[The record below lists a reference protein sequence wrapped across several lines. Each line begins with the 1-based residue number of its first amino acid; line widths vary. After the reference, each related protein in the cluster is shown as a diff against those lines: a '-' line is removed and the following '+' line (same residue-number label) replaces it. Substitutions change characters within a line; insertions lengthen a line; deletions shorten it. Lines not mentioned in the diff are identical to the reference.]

1 MKYTK
6 FSFKD
11 EQIIRSMKRMLFKLE
26 FNKKAFFEIFE
37 EIINDILED
46 NKEVMIRKK
55 VWFLIQLLW
64 EKYIIFWFSQ
74 LNKIW
79 EFAYRKTI
87 IAVDFKLDH
96 LLINRILKHD
106 NLSYIK
112 GMLNRT
118 EDSKAI
124 ENQISLKEIKSD
136 LCEDNEKYQ
145 KIQINKQ

>member
-26 FNKKAFFEIFE
+26 FNKKAFFENFE

-55 VWFLIQLLW
+55 IWFLIQHLW
-64 EKYIIFWFSQ
+64 EEYMIFWFSQ

-79 EFAYRKTI
+79 EFADRKTI
-87 IAVDFKLDH
+87 MAVDFKLYH
-96 LLINRILKHD
+96 LHD
-106 NLSYIK
+106 
-112 GMLNRT
+112 RP
-118 EDSKAI
+118 
-124 ENQISLKEIKSD
+124 KSQVWQFK
-136 LCEDNEKYQ
+136 LY
-145 KIQINKQ
+145 

>member
-1 MKYTK
+1 
-6 FSFKD
+6 
-11 EQIIRSMKRMLFKLE
+11 MLFKLE

-55 VWFLIQLLW
+55 VWFLIQHLW
-64 EKYIIFWFSQ
+64 EEYMIFWFSQ

-79 EFAYRKTI
+79 EFADRKTI
-87 IAVDFKLDH
+87 MAVDFKLYY
-96 LLINRILKHD
+96 LLIDRNFRYD

-118 EDSKAI
+118 EDSQAI
-124 ENQISLKEIKSD
+124 ENQISLKEINSD